1 MAEINLAREEHVI
14 RINDAMELP
23 PPRSNA
29 GIGVELLFNRSKV
42 SPEVMSMCGS
52 EDDGDDAL
60 PADDADLGSRGGDY
74 VDDDDDGYG
83 PQGQPQGGARRPYV
97 PQQQPSYQS
106 DEEVKREKREI
117 LWQFDN
123 MAAKGIKVPSFSMSD
138 GLQEMKDA
146 MARVVHER
154 EQEASVR
161 FQRKAVMA
169 CVSGI
174 EFLNSRFNPADV
186 HLDGWSETVN
196 DSLTIGDYDD
206 IFGELAEKYKMS
218 GKKFAPEL
226 RLMFSIGGSA
236 LMFHLSHT
244 MLKNSAI
251 PGIDAVLKSNPQ
263 LMRQVASAAAKMGGS
278 VGRMGSGSGGGGGG
292 GLDLGSMFSMF
303 GGGGAPSYETPLKP
317 QHSMPPRPPMQPPH
331 HARPTEPH
339 GQQQQQQQQQQ
350 QTMRGPQ
357 DMDDLMRHLHAEPST
372 NAGAQDRFDVMSVT
386 DSEISSILDTSMD
399 GAARR
404 RSRGGKPKRTLNL

>member
-1 MAEINLAREEHVI
+1 MADINFARDEHVI
-14 RINDAMELP
+14 RINDAMEMP
-23 PPRSNA
+23 PSRSNA

-52 EDDGDDAL
+52 EEDDDAEL
-60 PADDADLGSRGGDY
+60 PPDDADLGSRGRGGGY
-74 VDDDDDGYG
+74 VDNDEDDGYG
-83 PQGQPQGGARRPYV
+83 PPPPHRQFV
-97 PQQQPSYQS
+97 PQQASSYQS

-117 LWQFDN
+117 MWQFDN
-123 MAAKGIKVPSFSMSD
+123 MAVKGIKVPSFSMSD
-138 GLQEMKDA
+138 GLAEMKEA

-278 VGRMGSGSGGGGGG
+278 IGRGGGSGGGSGGGGGG
-292 GLDLGSMFSMF
+292 FDLGSMFNMF
-303 GGGGAPSYETPLKP
+303 GGGGGGGGNNNNSRPPP
-317 QHSMPPRPPMQPPH
+317 PPMPPMPPMPPPHMQPP
-331 HARPTEPH
+331 PMPH
-339 GQQQQQQQQQQ
+339 QMQQQMPQQMPQQA
-350 QTMRGPQ
+350 TMRGPQ
-357 DMDDLMRHLHAEPST
+357 DMDELMRHLHADP
-372 NAGAQDRFDVMSVT
+372 GAERFEVMSVT
-386 DSEISSILDTSMD
+386 DSDISSILDTTVD

-404 RSRGGKPKRTLNL
+404 RSRSSGKAKRTLNL